1 MNISVNNNHMITYV
15 TLAGINSTKIK
26 EMMLQSVS

>member
-15 TLAGINSTKIK
+15 ALAGINSTQITD
-26 EMMLQSVS
+26 MMLLSVS